1 MHVSHAPTPADRA
14 GERYR
19 IVRKVTLVGAVFDLL
34 LGVLKLVTGWVAH
47 SQALIAD
54 GFHSLSDLA
63 TDVMV
68 IVAARHA
75 GKDADD
81 DHPYGHQ
88 RFETLATAALGIAL
102 MGVGIGIAWDATDRL
117 FEPERLLEPGGWT
130 LAAAALSVVIKEAIY
145 HYTMHYART
154 LRSAMLRA
162 NAWHSRS
169 DAFSSIAVIIGVAGA
184 MAGLT
189 YLDAVAAVVV
199 AVMIAKIGLDL
210 AWSSVREL
218 VDEGL
223 DEERL
228 ERIRHLIEDVD
239 GVRSLHLLRTRRM
252 GGQALVDVHLLVA
265 PRLSVSEGHHIA
277 ETARARLI
285 DEIEEVDDVMVHIDP
300 EDDEAS
306 DRCDGLPLRGELL
319 RRLEVAWGGVVPEEV
334 TLHYLDG
341 AIDVDVVLKPEAAD
355 AGTVAALIRAGEA
368 LEIVRTVRV
377 LTGRARTDRRGAA
390 AVSTP
395 AR

>member
-1 MHVSHAPTPADRA
+1 MWRLTKSNP
-14 GERYR
+14 ES
-19 IVRKVTLVGAVFDLL
+19 
-34 LGVLKLVTGWVAH
+34 GV
-47 SQALIAD
+47 
-54 GFHSLSDLA
+54 
-63 TDVMV
+63 
-68 IVAARHA
+68 
-75 GKDADD
+75 
-81 DHPYGHQ
+81 
-88 RFETLATAALGIAL
+88 
-102 MGVGIGIAWDATDRL
+102 
-117 FEPERLLEPGGWT
+117 
-130 LAAAALSVVIKEAIY
+130 
-145 HYTMHYART
+145 
-154 LRSAMLRA
+154 
-162 NAWHSRS
+162 
-169 DAFSSIAVIIGVAGA
+169 
-184 MAGLT
+184 
-189 YLDAVAAVVV
+189 
-199 AVMIAKIGLDL
+199 
-210 AWSSVREL
+210 
-218 VDEGL
+218 
-223 DEERL
+223 
-228 ERIRHLIEDVD
+228 
-239 GVRSLHLLRTRRM
+239 
-252 GGQALVDVHLLVA
+252 
-265 PRLSVSEGHHIA
+265 IA